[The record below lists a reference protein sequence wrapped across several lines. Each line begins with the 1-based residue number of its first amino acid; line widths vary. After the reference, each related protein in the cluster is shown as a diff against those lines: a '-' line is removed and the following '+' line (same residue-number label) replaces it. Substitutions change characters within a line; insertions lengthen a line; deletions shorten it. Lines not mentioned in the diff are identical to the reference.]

1 MLTKEKL
8 ILDELHRQ
16 WNLARS
22 AYYLNPN
29 AETEQK
35 MDIALIRY
43 LELRDP
49 MSKSS
54 FFRQRES
61 TYFSRI
67 IFYNR

>member
-22 AYYLNPN
+22 AYYLSPN

-43 LELRDP
+43 LEVRNKT
-49 MSKSS
+49 S
-54 FFRQRES
+54 
-61 TYFSRI
+61 
-67 IFYNR
+67 NR

>member
-29 AETEQK
+29 KETEQK

-43 LELRDP
+43 LEERD
-49 MSKSS
+49 KT
-54 FFRQRES
+54 F
-61 TYFSRI
+61 
-67 IFYNR
+67 NR